1 MVQGI
6 GGASAMAN
14 NMGIITEAFPARERG
29 RALGLL
35 ASFVALGMMCGPVL
49 GFCIIP
55 LVNAVVGHPVTAF
68 VEGRPDIFLAGYH
81 MVYVVTATLVAI
93 GFCLTLYRSWEKRR
107 R

>member
-14 NMGIITEAFPARERG
+14 DMGIITEAFPARERG

-55 LVNAVVGHPVTAF
+55 LVSAVVGRPVTTF

>member
-1 MVQGI
+1 M
-6 GGASAMAN
+6 
-14 NMGIITEAFPARERG
+14 
-29 RALGLL
+29 
-35 ASFVALGMMCGPVL
+35 
-49 GFCIIP
+49 
-55 LVNAVVGHPVTAF
+55 VGHPVTAF